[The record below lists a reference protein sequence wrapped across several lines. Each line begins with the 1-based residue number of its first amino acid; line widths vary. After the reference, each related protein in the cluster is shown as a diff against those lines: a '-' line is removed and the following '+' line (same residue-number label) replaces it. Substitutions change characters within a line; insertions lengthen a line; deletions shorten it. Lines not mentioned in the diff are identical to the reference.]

1 MWNAPF
7 RLNISLIN
15 DGTIGGLNPKR
26 GTGQKVSEKKKLYAG
41 RDYGL
46 LSKPGND
53 GLQRSP
59 LKKL

>member
-1 MWNAPF
+1 
-7 RLNISLIN
+7 LNISLIN